1 MKPHSTLPFQYPRH
15 IQGETAVSVTINGY
29 LTEEQLANALQVL
42 VGAGWLG
49 CQVKIG
55 NGRST
60 WDMAYVL
67 DGLTCAVEYD
77 GDDHYCNTLK
87 IKADRQKNALA
98 AANSIRLIRIPF
110 WVQLTTSTLSHY
122 CHLNASVVQSF
133 PHGFISTKCFPA
145 SFCELGIERFR
156 TELVALPVD
165 VRAAVIKSL
174 KDRATDHGVEYVLP
188 SSLRTLVEE
197 R

>member
-1 MKPHSTLPFQYPRH
+1 MAS
-15 IQGETAVSVTINGY
+15 ITISGY
-29 LTEEQLANALQVL
+29 LTEEKLANTLQSL

-49 CQVKIG
+49 CQVKTG

-67 DGLTCAVEYD
+67 DGVTSAVEFD

-87 IKADRQKNALA
+87 IKADRQKGAFA
-98 AANSIRLIRIPF
+98 TANNIRLIRIPF

-122 CHLNASVVQSF
+122 FHLNASIEQSF

-145 SFCELGIERFR
+145 SFCELGIERFC
-156 TELVALPVD
+156 TEISAIPLD

-174 KDRATDHGVEYVLP
+174 RDRATDHGVEYVLP